1 MDTEAKPP
9 DPLPSLISDL
19 LGMDGM
25 HPDTAL
31 LIRLAVEA
39 QETGRLPDLEGL
51 KNNRGKMN

>member
-1 MDTEAKPP
+1 MKSSETLTSSPP

-19 LGMDGM
+19 LSMEDM

-39 QETGRLPDLEGL
+39 QETGRL
-51 KNNRGKMN
+51 KNKS